1 MEGSADHKSS
11 YRCPRCGKST
21 LFDIYQDELIKNG
34 VCREQ
39 ILAINFEDLDFEDL
53 TDYKELYRYVK
64 ARLLPDKMNYI
75 FLMRSSMCKD
85 MKRL

>member
-1 MEGSADHKSS
+1 MKRLQRQRYLDWLLRWKDQQIIKVVTGV
-11 YRCPRCGKST
+11 RRCGKST

-53 TDYKELYRYVK
+53 TDYKNCIGTLKPGFCRIK
-64 ARLLPDKMNYI
+64 
-75 FLMRSSMCKD
+75 
-85 MKRL
+85 